1 MPFRDDIEKA
11 DENSDNGRRSSA
23 DSSEE
28 ANASQMAGPKPGSQS
43 SSGLPEDEFD
53 PFSEEWEDD
62 FLDENDPE
70 DALLLQALEQYSDE
84 MLDEIFQQAD
94 EEKPIALTPKGRAE
108 MKEAFCQK
116 FGPERAE
123 EIMQKEHEQY
133 KKELRLWKKKRRQR
147 VFAKARRWSVGAAAA
162 VLIAVVCVLYSDGT
176 LAFKLPDVGFE
187 AVSDSERTK
196 LHVMEKFES
205 EENENNISQ
214 IDTIYIL
221 GKVLD
226 GFSLIDSISTTWVLH
241 YTYSNDQGDLYYFT
255 QLVKQA
261 NVGINTEQKLNIPVD
276 TLYGTAYFYEY
287 DQGCGLFWEYGD
299 YSFKIEGK
307 ISQDELLS
315 LQESLIKED

>member
-1 MPFRDDIEKA
+1 MPFREDIEKA

-23 DSSEE
+23 DRNEE
-28 ANASQMAGPKPGSQS
+28 ANVAQMAEPESVSPS
-43 SSGLPEDEFD
+43 SPDLSENEFD

-94 EEKPIALTPKGRAE
+94 EEKPMALTPKGRAE

-147 VFAKARRWSVGAAAA
+147 AFAQARRWSVGAAAA
-162 VLIAVVCVLYSDGT
+162 VLIAVVCALYSDGT

-187 AVSDSERTK
+187 AVEREDYTK
-196 LHVMEKFES
+196 LKIKNGETEI
-205 EENENNISQ
+205 NNDVIDTKYILDKTLSGYSL
-214 IDTIYIL
+214 IDTIVTQQICYYVYQNVDMEIYFF
-221 GKVLD
+221 VQQ
-226 GFSLIDSISTTWVLH
+226 
-241 YTYSNDQGDLYYFT
+241 NDKFD
-255 QLVKQA
+255 VI
-261 NVGINTEQKLNIPVD
+261 INTEQTKETTID
-276 TLYGTAYFYEY
+276 TLYGNAKFYQF
-287 DQGCGLFWEYGD
+287 DSGNGLIWEYNG

-307 ISQDELLS
+307 LTKEQLLN
-315 LQESLIKED
+315 LQESLRKEDEK